1 GEHLGR
7 YSFLGCNP
15 RAVIRQIQDR
25 VEHLQNGKVVE
36 SFLVTRKP
44 ATDSKEVR
52 DGLEV
57 VERIMKNYKPVN
69 VASLPRFTGGAVG
82 FIGYEFIHDIEPVV
96 PRPIQDELQTPT
108 LYFLIADEILIFDR
122 VAQTITI
129 LVNASLEAGAD
140 PAA

>member
-1 GEHLGR
+1 
-7 YSFLGCNP
+7 
-15 RAVIRQIQDR
+15 
-25 VEHLQNGKVVE
+25 
-36 SFLVTRKP
+36 
-44 ATDSKEVR
+44 
-52 DGLEV
+52 
-57 VERIMKNYKPVN
+57 MKNYKPVN

-140 PAA
+140 PAAVYQEAVSEIDRLVALLEQPSEHVPINV